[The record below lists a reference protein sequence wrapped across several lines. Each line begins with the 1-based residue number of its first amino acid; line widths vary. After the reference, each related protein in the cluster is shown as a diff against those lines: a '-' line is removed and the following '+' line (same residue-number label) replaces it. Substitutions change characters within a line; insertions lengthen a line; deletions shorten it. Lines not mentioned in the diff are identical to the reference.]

1 MAYMTIRDN
10 ALWAK
15 HIEGDS
21 RVVDRILGLP
31 ENAPITLL
39 IEATPVRFCKMRDGA
54 DGRPTPGL
62 RPADA
67 DAKRFWDEMQAR
79 RGDRIRVD
87 LEGRAAGDD
96 PYLASLTALLS
107 EWDSPEDAEAYD
119 GL

>member
-15 HIEGDS
+15 HIEGDPQITE
-21 RVVDRILGLP
+21 RILALP

-39 IEATPVRFCKMRDGA
+39 IDAAPVRFRKMRDGA

-67 DAKRFWDEMQAR
+67 DAKRFWDKMQTR
-79 RGDRIRVD
+79 RGDRVRVD
-87 LEGRAAGDD
+87 LEERAAGSDL
-96 PYLASLTALLS
+96 YLASLTALLS